1 MDIKID
7 KNTTLGFIGSGVMGV
22 SMISHLINNGYQVSI
37 YNRTKEKAKSL
48 LEKGA
53 NWCASP
59 QEMAKKSQIIFTMLG
74 YPEDVQ
80 KIYLDSTGL
89 IANANANALLVDMTT
104 SSPTLAKEIYAAG
117 QKRNLEILD
126 APVSGGDSG
135 AKNGTLSIMVGG
147 DKKVFE
153 LALPLFK
160 TFGKTIIYQGQPGSG
175 QHTKLTNQILIASY
189 MIGVCEALQYAKKNN
204 LNAQTV
210 LESVSGGAAASWSLI
225 NLGPKMLSGDYAPGF
240 YIHHFIKDLK
250 LAVEECEKAG
260 IILNNL
266 RNCLTQYGKLP
277 DEIKKTKGTQAIY
290 ELFK

>member
-1 MDIKID
+1 LDIKI
-7 KNTTLGFIGSGVMGV
+7 NQNSTIGFIGTGVMGS
-22 SMISHLINNGYQVSI
+22 SMISHLMSAGYQVYI
-37 YNRTKEKAKSL
+37 FNRTKEKARPL

-53 NWCASP
+53 KWLPSP
-59 QEMAKKSQIIFTMLG
+59 KELAIHSQIIFTMLG

-80 KIYLDSTGL
+80 KTYLDSAGL
-89 IANANANALLVDMTT
+89 LAHANPNTLLIDMTT
-104 SSPTLAKEIYAAG
+104 SSPTLAKEIYVAA
-117 QKRNLEILD
+117 QKKNLEVLD

-147 DKKVFE
+147 DKKIFDI
-153 LALPLFK
+153 ALPLFK
-160 TFGKTIIYQGQPGSG
+160 TFGKTIIYQGLAGSG

-189 MIGVCEALQYAKKNN
+189 MIGVSEALQYAKKNQ
-204 LNAQTV
+204 LDPQTV

-225 NLGPKMLSGDYAPGF
+225 NLGPKMLNGDYAPGF

-250 LAVEECEKAG
+250 LAVEECEKSG